1 VVLPYLLSLFFALH
15 PQDGPHAEVDLTVED
30 RQIALVVTANL
41 AWLDELMDIPREL
54 PDNLHPS
61 ETVTAVEALQ
71 DFLFAKATVVIDGA
85 PASLWT
91 STSPIANHPDPALLP
106 LFPNAGMRGL
116 RKWRFEFRTQLSQPA
131 QQVTLRWY
139 DFAPDRIT
147 DPLDPPPLPVTG
159 EIRAQGLVDPFMLTP
174 AEPAYT
180 WSRVSGGLGDR
191 LATYPI
197 PTAVTKPISIALR
210 YGLGASML
218 ATLLL
223 WRCST
228 RRLPVAAGLSVSLGL
243 ALILFQ
249 TPQREIPTEQLSA
262 AAKALHLNMYRAFD
276 YTDRDTV
283 YDSLALSVEGELLDT
298 VYEEIFASLVMRD
311 EGGAVARVTSITH
324 HGVTPNTPT
333 LLTREGTPRWSSMVR
348 VQWTVRGR
356 VTHWGHS
363 HQRADRWSALFLLQ
377 ETSDGWRFTEGV
389 FEERIPEDLEIP
401 DVL

>member
-1 VVLPYLLSLFFALH
+1 MVLPYVLSLTFALH
-15 PQDGPHAEVDLTVED
+15 PQDGPHAEIDLTVED

-41 AWLDELMDIPREL
+41 AWLDELIEIPREL

-61 ETVTAVEALQ
+61 ETEMAVEALQ
-71 DFLFAKATVVIDGA
+71 DFLFSEATVVVDGA
-85 PASLWT
+85 RASSWT
-91 STSPIANHPDPALLP
+91 TASPIANHPDPALLP

-116 RKWRFEFRTQLSQPA
+116 RKWRFEFRTQLSRPA

-139 DFAPDRIT
+139 QFAPDRIT
-147 DPLDPPPLPVTG
+147 DPFDPPPLPVTG
-159 EIRAQGLVDPFMLTP
+159 EIQAQGLVDPFMLTP

-191 LATYPI
+191 LETYPT
-197 PTAVTKPISIALR
+197 PTAVIKSSAIALQA
-210 YGLGASML
+210 GLGTSVVVS
-218 ATLLL
+218 LLL
-223 WRCST
+223 YRWTT
-228 RRLPVAAGLSVSLGL
+228 RRWPLAAGLSLSFGL

-249 TPQREIPTEQLSA
+249 TPQKEIPAEQLST

-283 YDSLALSVEGELLDT
+283 YDSLALSVSGELLDT

-324 HGVTPNTPT
+324 HVVEPQA
-333 LLTREGTPRWSSMVR
+333 LVYVTREETPRWSSR
-348 VQWTVRGR
+348 VQLQWTVRGR

-363 HQRADRWSALFLLQ
+363 HQRADRWSATFLLE
-377 ETSDGWRFTEGV
+377 ETPDGWRFTEGV

>member
-1 VVLPYLLSLFFALH
+1 MLTYALSLYFALH

-41 AWLDELMDIPREL
+41 AWLDELMEIPREL

-61 ETVTAVEALQ
+61 ETGSAVEALQ
-71 DFLFAKATVVIDGA
+71 EFLFAKATVVVDGE
-85 PASLWT
+85 PASVWR

-116 RKWRFEFRTQLSQPA
+116 RKWRFEFRTQLRRPA
-131 QQVTLRWY
+131 QQVTLRWH

-159 EIRAQGLVDPFMLTP
+159 EIQAQGLVDPFMLTP

-191 LATYPI
+191 LETF
-197 PTAVTKPISIALR
+197 PTPNAVIRPISVALR
-210 YGLGASML
+210 AALGASM
-218 ATLLL
+218 AWTLLV
-223 WRCST
+223 WRRST
-228 RRLPVAAGLSVSLGL
+228 RRIPVAAGLGVSLGL
-243 ALILFQ
+243 AVIMIQ
-249 TPQREIPTEQLSA
+249 TPHRKIPSDQLSA
-262 AAKALHLNMYRAFD
+262 AAKALHSNMYRAFD
-276 YTDRDTV
+276 YTDRDAV
-283 YDSLALSVEGELLDT
+283 YDSLALSIDGNLLDT

-311 EGGAVARVTSITH
+311 EGGAVARVTSVDY
-324 HGVTPNTPT
+324 HGVNPQMATVITQESP
-333 LLTREGTPRWSSMVR
+333 PRWSSMVR
-348 VQWTVRGR
+348 LQWTVRGR

-363 HQRADRWSALFLLQ
+363 HQRADRWSALFRLQ

-389 FEERIPEDLEIP
+389 FEERVPEDMEIP

>member
-1 VVLPYLLSLFFALH
+1 MLTYVLSLFFALH

-30 RQIALVVTANL
+30 RKITLVITANL
-41 AWLDELMDIPREL
+41 AWLDELMEIPREL

-61 ETVTAVEALQ
+61 ETGTAVEALE
-71 DFLFAKATVVIDGA
+71 DFLFAKATVVVDGV
-85 PASLWT
+85 PASNWT

-116 RKWRFEFRTQLSQPA
+116 RKWRFEFHTILNRPA
-131 QQVTLRWY
+131 QQITLRWHE
-139 DFAPDRIT
+139 FAPDRIT
-147 DPLDPPPLPVTG
+147 NPLDPPPLPVTG
-159 EIRAQGLVDPFMLTP
+159 EIQAQGLVDPFMLTP

-191 LATYPI
+191 LETYPT
-197 PTAVTKPISIALR
+197 PTAVTRPASVALR
-210 YGLGASML
+210 GGLGASIVG
-218 ATLLL
+218 TLLL
-223 WRCST
+223 WRRTT
-228 RRLPVAAGLSVSLGL
+228 RRLPVAVGVGVSLGFV
-243 ALILFQ
+243 LILIQ
-249 TPQREIPTEQLSA
+249 TPHREIPSEQLSI

-276 YTDRDTV
+276 YTDRETV
-283 YDSLALSVEGELLDT
+283 YDSLARSVDGNLLDT

-324 HGVTPNTPT
+324 HGVTPQTPT
-333 LLTREGTPRWSSMVR
+333 LVTRQGAPRWSSLVR

-377 ETSDGWRFTEGV
+377 ETSDGWRFTEGT
-389 FEERIPEDLEIP
+389 FEERIPEDLEVP

>member
-1 VVLPYLLSLFFALH
+1 MLTYVLSLYFALH

-30 RQIALVVTANL
+30 RQIAFVVTANL
-41 AWLDELMDIPREL
+41 AWLDELMEIPREL
-54 PDNLHPS
+54 PDDLHPS
-61 ETVTAVEALQ
+61 ETDVAVEALQ
-71 DFLFAKATVVIDGA
+71 EFLFSEATVVVDGA
-85 PASLWT
+85 RATNWT

-116 RKWRFEFRTQLSQPA
+116 RKWRFEFRTQLGQPA
-131 QQVTLRWY
+131 NQVTLRWFR
-139 DFAPDRIT
+139 FAPDRIT

-159 EIRAQGLVDPFMLTP
+159 EIQAQGLVDPFMLTP

-191 LATYPI
+191 LETYPA
-197 PTAVTKPISIALR
+197 PTAVLKKTSIALQV
-210 YGLGASML
+210 GLGTSVVAS
-218 ATLLL
+218 LLL
-223 WRCST
+223 CRWST
-228 RRLPVAAGLSVSLGL
+228 RRWPSAAGFSLSFGL
-243 ALILFQ
+243 ALILLQ
-249 TPQREIPTEQLSA
+249 TPQREIPAEELANA
-262 AAKALHLNMYRAFD
+262 ARALHLNMDRAFD

-283 YDSLALSVEGELLDT
+283 YDSLALSVSGELLDS

-324 HGVTPNTPT
+324 HGVEPQTPT
-333 LLTREGTPRWSSMVR
+333 YLTQEGIPRWSSMVQLR
-348 VQWTVRGR
+348 WTVRGR

-363 HQRADRWSALFLLQ
+363 HQRADRWSATFLLQ
-377 ETSDGWRFTEGV
+377 DTPDGWRFTEGV

>member
-1 VVLPYLLSLFFALH
+1 MLPYVLSLFFALH

-41 AWLDELMDIPREL
+41 AWLDELMEIPREL

-61 ETVTAVEALQ
+61 ETGTAIEVLK
-71 DFLFAKATVVIDGA
+71 DFLFAKATVVVDGE

-131 QQVTLRWY
+131 QQVTLRWHE
-139 DFAPDRIT
+139 FAPDRIT

-159 EIRAQGLVDPFMLTP
+159 EIQAQGLVDPFMLTP

-180 WSRVSGGLGDR
+180 WSRFSGGLGDR
-191 LATYPI
+191 LTTYPTPNAVI
-197 PTAVTKPISIALR
+197 RPTSVALR
-210 YGLGASML
+210 AGLGASMVG
-218 ATLLL
+218 TLLL
-223 WRCST
+223 CLRSK
-228 RRLPVAAGLSVSLGL
+228 RRLPMAAGLSVSLGL
-243 ALILFQ
+243 AVIMFQ
-249 TPQREIPTEQLSA
+249 TPHREIPSEELSA

-283 YDSLALSVEGELLDT
+283 YDSLALSVDGNLLDT

-324 HGVTPNTPT
+324 HDVDPQKSKLITQ
-333 LLTREGTPRWSSMVR
+333 EGTERWSSMVR

-363 HQRADRWSALFLLQ
+363 HQRADRWSALFQLQ

-389 FEERIPEDLEIP
+389 FEERVPEDLEIP